1 MNSQPRPQGLLVF
14 SYGGLAVL
22 QATVPETMPLA
33 RLSLHRAPIETP
45 TSRGIGWMLSLAIS
59 LISLQSNLQW
69 PVSSLSK
76 VASVDRIDR
85 ISLVV

>member
-22 QATVPETMPLA
+22 QSTVPETMPLA

-45 TSRGIGWMLSLAIS
+45 TARLDAEPGHLPNLLTVEPPMATFF
-59 LISLQSNLQW
+59 SLQGGLC
-69 PVSSLSK
+69 
-76 VASVDRIDR
+76 R
-85 ISLVV
+85 